1 LSRDAVKLA
10 GITITPTQDT
20 VEDDLMRYVADAN
33 IALSLPCCCNEVDN
47 VISAVVKWIGWIA
60 NDL

>member
-1 LSRDAVKLA
+1 MKLA